1 MRQLSLNEK
10 ISIKGKLERFG
21 IPPKTMVALDMGS
34 ALFLWNR
41 CHRHSIAYW
50 HL

>member
-1 MRQLSLNEK
+1 MRQLTLDEK
-10 ISIKGKLERFG
+10 ISIKGKLERFR
-21 IPPKTMVALDMGS
+21 ILPRTMVTLDMGS

-41 CHRHSIAYW
+41 CHRRSIARW